1 MQPLQKANAMIERT
15 IKDKLIYLTSKFPIV
30 TLTGIRQCGKS
41 TLLRNCFAD
50 YKYISLEDI
59 DMRRMAQNDPRG
71 FLQNF
76 PTHTIIDEAQYAPE
90 LFSYLQ
96 TRVDEVNDTGM
107 YILSGSHNFL
117 LLESVSQSLA
127 GRTAVLRLA
136 PLSISELAIAQ
147 KLPSTVN
154 EWLFTGGFPRIYDK
168 DISPVDYFP
177 SYIQTYIE
185 RDVRMLRNVSNLSTF
200 ITFIKLCAARVGQL
214 LNIQSIATECGI
226 TVNTA
231 HAWLSVLETSY
242 VVFLLK
248 PYYRNFNKRLV
259 KTPKLYFFDTG
270 LVASLIGIT
279 NSEQIGLHYMRGEL
293 FENMVVAEMA
303 KRYYA
308 NGLEPQMYFWR
319 DSNQN
324 EVDLLTEE
332 GMELHAYEI
341 KSGATMNSDHF
352 KGLRHFA
359 NIASLPIE
367 SQTVIYGGDF
377 SMTTAQGR
385 YLSWKDLS

>member
-1 MQPLQKANAMIERT
+1 MIKRSIEE
-15 IKDKLIYLTSKFPIV
+15 KLTHLTAKFPIV

-41 TLLRNCFAD
+41 TLLRNCFD
-50 YKYISLEDI
+50 NYRYVSLEDVDI
-59 DMRRMAQNDPRG
+59 RRMAQDDPRG

-76 PTHTIIDEAQYAPE
+76 PTKTIIDEAQYAPE

-96 TRVDEVNDTGM
+96 TRVDEVNDAGM

-136 PLSISELAIAQ
+136 PFSVAELTAARQ
-147 KLPSTVN
+147 LPPTLN
-154 EWLFTGGFPRIYDK
+154 DWLFTGGFPRIYDK
-168 DISPVDYFP
+168 GIAPTDYFP

-185 RDVRMLRNVSNLSTF
+185 RDVRMLKNIGNLSTF
-200 ITFIKLCAARVGQL
+200 TMFVKLCAARIGQL

-231 HAWLSVLETSY
+231 HAWLSILETSH
-242 VVFLLK
+242 VAFLLK

-270 LVASLIGIT
+270 LVASLMGIT
-279 NSEQIGLHYMRGEL
+279 NSEQVGLHYMRGEL
-293 FENMVVAEMA
+293 FENMVVVEKA
-303 KRYYA
+303 KSYYA
-308 NGLEPQMYFWR
+308 RGMEPQMYFWR

-324 EVDLLTEE
+324 EVDLLTED
-332 GMELHAYEI
+332 GTELHAYEV
-341 KSGATMNSDHF
+341 KSSATMNSDHF
-352 KGLRHFA
+352 KGLKRFA
-359 NIASLPIE
+359 AIAGLPAE
-367 SQTVIYGGDF
+367 NLTVVYGGDV
-377 SMTTAQGR
+377 SMATSQGK
-385 YLSWKDLS
+385 YLSWKDL